1 MVDQMSHSDAPSAV
15 AEGQGM
21 RAGRTRR
28 LARRVLVALAVV
40 AMAPAAALAI
50 EPLQPDGDGGGLDGS
65 FEMAHGASAAVA
77 AGAMDSDHDGLTDA
91 LERR

>member
-1 MVDQMSHSDAPSAV
+1 
-15 AEGQGM
+15 
-21 RAGRTRR
+21 
-28 LARRVLVALAVV
+28 
-40 AMAPAAALAI
+40 MAPAAALAI

-65 FEMAHGASAAVA
+65 FEMAHDASAAVA